1 MLLFSVSFYSN
12 QLDLISKDWLFAVA
26 AERNVIRTTQLV
38 NSLKMQKVYGKR
50 SYSSLQMM
58 KSEQFKLSLA
68 KEGRDFELNRA
79 KFL

>member
-68 KEGRDFELNRA
+68 KEGRDFELNQA